1 MVCIKEVRQGK
12 GQFLG
17 KDDSHLQE
25 LSIYDLGIKNCWIAN
40 IYPAELGTRLH
51 CRDNV
56 TKFLGHNIVDYCILS
71 LWLLHLD
78 TETLK
83 NIFIFFLSLKF
94 HYVVALSLSRK
105 FRGCFLMSTPWSDSC
120 CTAAP
125 LPTSEKLLAGNL
137 QTIQSLHEAKENQEY
152 LQ

>member
-56 TKFLGHNIVDYCILS
+56 TMFLGHTIMDYCHMYICMYS

-78 TETLK
+78 TETSK
-83 NIFIFFLSLKF
+83 NLLSMF
-94 HYVVALSLSRK
+94 SCYPSSITLSHCRY
-105 FRGCFLMSTPWSDSC
+105 REDV
-120 CTAAP
+120 
-125 LPTSEKLLAGNL
+125 
-137 QTIQSLHEAKENQEY
+137 I
-152 LQ
+152 